1 MRFQTPTKL
10 EVFVDG
16 FRMFLLALEYYDE
29 MNDCESSRI
38 EFWEVLSDGWM
49 NTYIYPYD
57 DPFNHSISKERTM
70 RIGQ

>member
-10 EVFVDG
+10 EVFLDG
-16 FRMFLLALEYYDE
+16 FCNFITAL
-29 MNDCESSRI
+29 DCYGEDTKYSRI

-57 DPFNHSISKERTM
+57 DPFNWYISKERTM
-70 RIGQ
+70 RIGK